1 MRSIEV
7 SDKELEVI
15 ILGLRARETQMFNYA
30 ATYKD
35 QGNKIAQMACIQEWR
50 IAKDIRERLE
60 MEYK

>member
-15 ILGLRARETQMFNYA
+15 ILGLRERENIMFNQSLI
-30 ATYKD
+30 YKN
-35 QGNKIAQMACIQEWR
+35 QGNKVAQMDCIQEWH
-50 IAKDIRERLE
+50 IARDIRERLE

>member
-15 ILGLRARETQMFNYA
+15 ILGLRARETQMFNNA
-30 ATYKD
+30 AAYKD
-35 QGNKIAQMACIQEWR
+35 QGNKIAQMACIQEWN

-60 MEYK
+60 KQK